1 MKQLKNILFGL
12 LMLMTGL
19 PLIQRTVPVF
29 SEEPLK
35 GAYEIPVKPEA
46 TVKTILNGEYQEAY
60 NDFAEHTIGLRPLLV
75 RLNNQIAFSVFDT
88 ALASGVIIGKQRY
101 LYEINYIKAFKG
113 WDYIG
118 DEALRQQV
126 EKAVFVYK
134 KLREAGKTLIFVMA
148 PGKASFFPEYIPDH
162 YLKKQSGEKTNYE
175 SLRKAYK
182 ENQLPLIDFNRWFVD
197 MKDTVSFPLYP
208 QCGIHWSAYG
218 VALSLDSLIRYIE
231 KDRNIDM
238 VDFGWNGFDQPDTLR
253 SPDYDIAEGMNL
265 LFSIP
270 HYPMAYP
277 RIWFG
282 SEEGKT
288 KPNALVVADSYYWNI
303 FGTGLSARIFNDNS
317 FWYYNTEAHNPAW
330 DSPKRTTDI
339 DISEAAGKADV
350 IIIMATEANLYRFP
364 YGFTERLYEA
374 MISNGNVKA
383 SEAPVVVNAEKEAEI
398 AEMMKAMDS
407 SPDWKKMIEKK
418 AADKGISYEEMLKLD
433 ATWVWNEKHKQGK

>member
-29 SEEPLK
+29 REKPLK
-35 GAYEIPVKPEA
+35 GSYEVPVKPEA
-46 TVKTILNGEYQEAY
+46 TIKTIFNGEYQESF

-75 RLNNQIAFSVFDT
+75 RINNQIAYSVFDT
-88 ALASGVIIGKQRY
+88 ALASGVIIGKQNY
-101 LYEINYIKAFKG
+101 LYEINYIKAWKG

-118 DEALRQQV
+118 DEAVRQQV
-126 EKAVFVYK
+126 EKAVFVQK

-148 PGKASFFPEYIPDH
+148 PGKASYFPEYIPDQ
-162 YLKKQSGEKTNYE
+162 YIRKQSGEKTNYE
-175 SLRKAYK
+175 SLRKAYL
-182 ENQLPLIDFNRWFVD
+182 ENQLPLIDFNKWFVD

-231 KDRNIDM
+231 KDRSIDM
-238 VDFGWNGFDQPDTLR
+238 VDFGWNGFDLPDTLR

-277 RIWFG
+277 KIWFG
-282 SEEGKT
+282 SEEGKV
-288 KPNALVVADSYYWNI
+288 KPNALVVSDSYYWNI

-330 DSPKRTTDI
+330 DSPKKTVDI
-339 DISEAAGKADV
+339 DITEAAGQADV

-374 MISNGNVKA
+374 MVSNGNVRP
-383 SEAPVVVNAEKEAEI
+383 SETPVVVNSVKETEI